1 MRNRYLKN
9 IIPLIFLGIISC
21 ETVELDLTEN
31 PNQVSTENLD
41 PDFLFN
47 NVQLSFA
54 NFVESAAGG
63 SSFTSQVSRHFAM
76 TGGNTYEN
84 AFSPIS
90 FSGIW
95 NNAYAQVL
103 VDIAALEP
111 IAEELDLKYHLGV
124 SKILKAYTYITLVDI
139 FGNVPYSEAL
149 QGNENLNP
157 TSDNQVDVYVAM
169 LNELDE
175 AINIL
180 KGTPAL
186 FPPEDLYFSD
196 GGIVDDTSKA
206 SWVTVAKT
214 LKLRVYNN
222 TRLAGSDIGV
232 DIFSEIQ
239 SLVEENDLIDVSSED
254 WVIQYGAN
262 RLNPGTRHPGY
273 YQYYEASAAGYMSN
287 FLMWEMIS
295 EKGFDDPRLPYYFYR
310 QDTNATN
317 EDVFT
322 LGCVESDAPPHYA
335 NYVSI
340 FDDVTPV
347 PFCVASAPRGYWG
360 RDHGDNG
367 GIPPDGEKRTIFG
380 LYPVGGSY
388 DDGSGDSAQEEG
400 STGQLGEGITPI
412 ITSFHV
418 KFILAESALVSG
430 SPADARKYLLAGIE
444 ESLNKVIGFLGVPG
458 NATSTD
464 IDNYRDFVLDAYD
477 NAANDDERLE
487 IIIKELH
494 IATFGNGLEA
504 YNAYRRTGFPS
515 NMQPTL
521 IPNSGSFYN
530 SAIYPANF
538 VNLNSNAT
546 QKDRTERI
554 FWDKNNL
561 TLH

>member
-1 MRNRYLKN
+1 MKNRYLKN
-9 IIPLIFLGIISC
+9 IIPLLLLGIISC

-31 PNQVSTENLD
+31 PNQVATENLD

-54 NFVESAAGG
+54 DFVESAAGG
-63 SSFTSQVSRHFAM
+63 ASFASQVSRQFAM
-76 TGGNTYEN
+76 TGGNTYDN
-84 AFSPIS
+84 AFSPVS
-90 FSGIW
+90 FNAIW

-103 VDIAALEP
+103 VDINALEP

-124 SKILKAYTYITLVDI
+124 SKILKAYTFITLVDI
-139 FGNVPYSEAL
+139 FGDVPYTEAF
-149 QGNENLNP
+149 QGNDNLNP
-157 TSDNQVDVYVAM
+157 APDNQVDVYVAM

-175 AINIL
+175 AISIL
-180 KGTPAL
+180 NGNPAL

-196 GGIVDDTSKA
+196 GGTVDASSQA
-206 SWVTVAKT
+206 SWITVAKT
-214 LKLRVYNN
+214 LKLRVFNN
-222 TRLAGSDIGV
+222 ARLAGGDLGV
-232 DIFSEIQ
+232 DVFSEIQ
-239 SLVEENDLIDVSSED
+239 SLVDGGDLIDDSSED
-254 WVIQYGAN
+254 WVLQYGAN

-273 YQYYEASAAGYMSN
+273 NRYYEASATGYMSN
-287 FLMWEMIS
+287 YLMWEMIN

-317 EDVFT
+317 EDIFT
-322 LGCVESDAPPHYA
+322 LGCVEADAPPHYA

-340 FDDVTPV
+340 FDNMTPV

-360 RDHGDNG
+360 RDHGDSA
-367 GIPPDGEKRTIFG
+367 GIPPDGEKRTVFG

-418 KFILAESALVSG
+418 NFILAESALVSG
-430 SPADARKYLLAGIE
+430 STMARTYLE
-444 ESLNKVIGFLGVPG
+444 EAMYGSMKKVIGFLGVEG
-458 NATSTD
+458 NATEND
-464 IDNYRDFVLDAYD
+464 MDNYVAFVLDAYD
-477 NAANDDERLE
+477 NAANDEERLE

-538 VNLNSNAT
+538 VNLNSNAN
-546 QKDRTERI
+546 QKERTERI

-561 TLH
+561 TLQ